1 MANYANTVLL
11 AYLTQLSD
19 RSNKDFRPP
28 PYGATRAFNDYKRE
42 VIENFDE
49 LQGLESET
57 DLQDR
62 KVDYLRR
69 DSQTVGSSR
78 SASLTGAMGTSTR
91 DSISFTHYTREFTIS
106 DDNARS
112 NTQKAVRQFARQ
124 MENARLDIGAEIE
137 SDAVTKL
144 GTYLNQ
150 VDPSSPWS
158 TWDSTNYWNLV
169 ANADSDEYF
178 NIMES
183 EMRGR
188 NYNGE
193 LQVVNHWP
201 VNKFIN
207 YQMAQGVGNS
217 ANLQFQYGNKM
228 MYTSNS
234 ITTSSD
240 HVGTSFVIERGGLGL
255 VDWIPAKNRAGM
267 MGHAEW
273 DFTQIPDPAGIFDR
287 MALAVQ
293 KKVQDSS
300 ATGSAIGG
308 NTQDVVWLYE
318 LSVTVGFYIPTITT
332 QKLVNKYVLSKT

>member
-150 VDPSSPWS
+150 VDPSSPWK
-158 TWDSTNYWNLV
+158 TWDSTNY
-169 ANADSDEYF
+169 
-178 NIMES
+178 
-183 EMRGR
+183 
-188 NYNGE
+188 
-193 LQVVNHWP
+193 
-201 VNKFIN
+201 
-207 YQMAQGVGNS
+207 
-217 ANLQFQYGNKM
+217 
-228 MYTSNS
+228 
-234 ITTSSD
+234 
-240 HVGTSFVIERGGLGL
+240 
-255 VDWIPAKNRAGM
+255 
-267 MGHAEW
+267 
-273 DFTQIPDPAGIFDR
+273 
-287 MALAVQ
+287 
-293 KKVQDSS
+293 
-300 ATGSAIGG
+300 
-308 NTQDVVWLYE
+308 
-318 LSVTVGFYIPTITT
+318 
-332 QKLVNKYVLSKT
+332 